1 MSLPSRRL
9 PACTRSTTLSASTDG
24 VLCDPLDDART
35 AGGALGVAIPEFAAV
50 CLRPLPCASCCSKK
64 PLNGSGRPTGLTY
77 EVQGIGPASAWA
89 VCGLAAS
96 TALENLPVG
105 LCGLAS
111 GVLQQGY
118 AVGYLIAAVIS
129 LELVPTVNVGWRALS
144 WTASG
149 ISIFGAALCALLPKS
164 SMFMKFCTFFSC
176 KLTFPRNSHSTRCCK
191 CAGGMHERNQGT

>member
-50 CLRPLPCASCCSKK
+50 CLRPLPCISM
-64 PLNGSGRPTGLTY
+64 GGM
-77 EVQGIGPASAWA
+77 W
-89 VCGLAAS
+89 GLAAS

-105 LCGLAS
+105 LRGLAS

-149 ISIFGAALCALLPKS
+149 ISIFGAALRALLPKS
-164 SMFMKFCTFFSC
+164 SMFMKLCSVFPHSSLYVPSPRSLLPTYVPTPPFLPPPLPAPSPTPHASVAPLPPSSLEEPT
-176 KLTFPRNSHSTRCCK
+176 LT
-191 CAGGMHERNQGT
+191 